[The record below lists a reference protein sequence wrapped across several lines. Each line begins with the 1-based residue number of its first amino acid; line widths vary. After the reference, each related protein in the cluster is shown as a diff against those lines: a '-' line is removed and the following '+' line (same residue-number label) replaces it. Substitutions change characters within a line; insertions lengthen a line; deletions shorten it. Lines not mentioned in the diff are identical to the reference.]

1 MFNRSSFTGNDLANE
16 YSSNVR
22 YFSCSETIVF
32 INCALNVP
40 LMIISILGNS
50 MVLWVMLNTP
60 SLRSPS
66 MFFLTSLAVSDL
78 LVGLVIQP
86 LYIVSGL
93 VRNDLLDTTWFMLSF
108 ATCGISLFSITA
120 ISVDRFLAV
129 HYHLRYPSI
138 VTSFRAKST
147 LAIMWFTIFL
157 LSGVYFWSKHGYFLL
172 IAIGVCLCLTIS
184 IYSYIRIYRIV
195 RHQQVKI
202 HCQQQAVS
210 SQLNN
215 VSNMLL
221 LKRSALNSF
230 LFFIVMIIFYF
241 PMCVAMSLYVITYG
255 WQRAWSFATTAVFM
269 NSSVN
274 PFLYCWRLRELR
286 TPVGKT
292 LRKMCCK

>member
-1 MFNRSSFTGNDLANE
+1 MFNRSNFTGNDLANE
-16 YSSNVR
+16 YSSTVR

-50 MVLWVMLNTP
+50 IVLWVMLNTP

-93 VRNDLLDTTWFMLSF
+93 VRNDLLDTTWFILSF

-129 HYHLRYPSI
+129 HYHLRYPSV

-195 RHQQVKI
+195 RHQQVQI

-215 VSNMLL
+215 VSSMLL

-241 PMCVAMSLYVITYG
+241 PMCVAMSLYVITYE